1 MTQQVIVA
9 GNNQGF
15 GTARKLRAALSKAD
29 TNFTEVNAD
38 VVLAIPISLHA
49 SKVIYNMFVARRAYQ
64 VTQIDWVGDI
74 AQAITGTVVKAI
86 GTATPASATTPMHT
100 AAGVVCS
107 TTAHTVLPIALTGT
121 AADLLLATGDRI
133 AFVLGAALTTGSGT
147 LVIRMK
153 RV

>member
-1 MTQQVIVA
+1 MPLTIVA
-9 GNNQGF
+9 GNKQGF
-15 GTARKLRAALSKAD
+15 GSPRKLRAAFSRAD

-38 VVLAIPISLHA
+38 VVIAIPISLHA

-74 AQAITGTVVKAI
+74 AQAVTGTVVKAV

-100 AAGVVCS
+100 AAGVVCN
-107 TTAHTVLPIALTGT
+107 TAAHTVLPIALTTT
-121 AADLLLATGDRI
+121 AADLVLATGDRI
-133 AFVLGAALTTGSGT
+133 AFVLGVALSTGSGT
-147 LVIRMK
+147 IVLRMK